1 MVAAAAM
8 ERSHWNK
15 ANNRYLGILRVL
27 NLSEGLL
34 AVQKEE
40 LYRINDNMLSTAH
53 KKVSLNLTELLEV
66 HKLH

>member
-1 MVAAAAM
+1 MLAAAAM
-8 ERSHWNK
+8 ERSNWNK
-15 ANNRYLGILRVL
+15 TNRYQGILRVL

-40 LYRINDNMLSTAH
+40 LYLINDNMLSTAH

>member
-15 ANNRYLGILRVL
+15 AINRSLGILRVL
-27 NLSEGLL
+27 NLWEGLL

-40 LYRINDNMLSTAH
+40 LYLINDNMLSTAH
-53 KKVSLNLTELLEV
+53 KKVSLNLIELLEV